1 MKLNVKQFQNLIRSP
16 SGSVLF
22 VLSSVVLF
30 SVVVLA
36 MISVFLS
43 GFGADHSAV
52 ATKNE
57 TLKVST
63 PSASSHSK
71 TEGSSQVKEN
81 KASTN
86 EKAVQTTSQSQIQEK
101 VEPPQS
107 CTTQTEKSIPQYSQ
121 APAVSEQDL
130 NHQAQALR
138 EAQLKQEA
146 ENQREAE
153 RLRAEYESK
162 GYTVNFI
169 YQEGE

>member
-1 MKLNVKQFQNLIRSP
+1 MKINLKQFQNLIRSP

-30 SVVVLA
+30 SVVALA
-36 MISVFLS
+36 TISVFLS
-43 GFGADHSAV
+43 GFGADQSAV
-52 ATKNE
+52 ATQNE
-57 TLKVST
+57 TLKVSA

-71 TEGSSQVKEN
+71 TERSSQVKEN
-81 KASTN
+81 KASPN
-86 EKAVQTTSQSQIQEK
+86 EKAVQTTSQSQEK

-107 CTTQTEKSIPQYSQ
+107 CTQTEKIPPQYSQ
-121 APAVSEQDL
+121 APTMTEQAL
-130 NHQAQALR
+130 NDQAQALR

-146 ENQREAE
+146 ENQKEAE
-153 RLRAEYESK
+153 RLRAEYEAK